1 MNRIDFFHACRN
13 QKRKDFEFSFLVS
26 HGTISPIK
34 FQDLYFKE
42 DMIHHFNIW
51 PVDKYR
57 KQEES
62 KTYS

>member
-1 MNRIDFFHACRN
+1 M
-13 QKRKDFEFSFLVS
+13 KDFEFSFLVS
-26 HGTISPIK
+26 YGTISPIK

-57 KQEES
+57 KKKKSE
-62 KTYS
+62 TYS